1 MPKDLRGREALRTS
15 AELGAFANAPA
26 FDTVEIADLRK
37 LAELLGPDGA
47 LDAVTVERAA
57 EFGGK
62 SPHRLKCAR
71 RALEVLA
78 GETHPATRAV
88 ATALSGLRHGRRKG
102 THHRDHRTREAI
114 LLAPWWASFR
124 DLPGAATAPLN
135 ELRAVDRYLSHC
147 AREGLPGGEME
158 SFLDFVK
165 EKRSSMLLITVRD
178 GLEKLLSAA
187 HPAVTVADQA
197 RGRKEAE
204 RAARRRPAAP
214 ALPKAR
220 PLEHSAPYDALPERW
235 KALFERMRTGAR
247 VGGKRYSPASI
258 ENMTYAARQLAHEA
272 RLAGLPAEL
281 SLDTVR
287 AYDAA
292 LEARGARPSGLGQ
305 IFMSLHALGGLLA
318 VEQGLLD
325 DLKDLAAHYLREST
339 KQVKLKERK
348 LADLPDLAAVFD
360 KANALLD
367 EAEVTTD
374 RRKKPTLYV
383 DAGALAFLSIVP
395 LRNLDTVL
403 RWGCHVTFG
412 DDGDAADREP
422 GDGSEPAPG
431 YFLDLSTSKRDVDL
445 SGPLAPI
452 LTPFLDA
459 LILRGRDERLL
470 PQLRR
475 EAMAT
480 RSPVFPKARG
490 GARRPRCLSERWHAR
505 LGVGSGISR
514 TRIHTLLGNLGA
526 HGVRAALALCAQRSP
541 RTQKWYQAEALARRR
556 MLGGQ
561 EMIAGLVDVSDEDA
575 DLLASL
581 AECDGLAETGRADAA
596 PAAG

>member
-1 MPKDLRGREALRTS
+1 MPKDLRGREALRRG

-37 LAELLGPDGA
+37 LAELLGPTGA
-47 LDAVTVERAA
+47 LDAVTVGRAA
-57 EFGGK
+57 EFGGT
-62 SPHRLKCAR
+62 SRHRLECAR
-71 RALEVLA
+71 RALEALA
-78 GETHPATRAV
+78 GKNHPATRAV
-88 ATALSGLRHGRRKG
+88 AAALSGLGHSRRKG
-102 THHRDHRTREAI
+102 THHRDHRPREAI
-114 LLAPWWASFR
+114 LLSPWWASFR

-165 EKRSSMLLITVRD
+165 DKRSSMLLITVRN

-197 RGRKEAE
+197 RSRKEAE
-204 RAARRRPAAP
+204 RAARRRPASP
-214 ALPKAR
+214 AVPKAR
-220 PLEHSAPYDALPERW
+220 PLEHSVPCDALPESW
-235 KALFERMRTGAR
+235 KALFERMKTGAR
-247 VGGKRYSPASI
+247 VGGKRYRPASI
-258 ENMTYAARQLAHEA
+258 VNMIYAARQLAHEA

-292 LEARGARPSGLGQ
+292 LEARGARPSGLEM

-325 DLKDLAAHYLREST
+325 DLKDLAAHHLREST
-339 KQVKLKERK
+339 RQVKLKERK

-383 DAGALAFLSIVP
+383 DAGALAFLSLVP

-403 RWGCHVTFG
+403 RWGSHVTVG
-412 DDGDAADREP
+412 DDDAADRET
-422 GDGSEPAPG
+422 GGGSEPAPG

-475 EAMAT
+475 EAMAA
-480 RSPVFPKARG
+480 RSPVFPKSKG
-490 GARRPRCLSERWHAR
+490 GARRPRSLSERWHAR

-514 TRIHTLLGNLGA
+514 TRIHTLLGNLGE

-556 MLGGQ
+556 MLASQ
-561 EMIAGLVDVSDEDA
+561 EMISGLVDVSDEDA

-581 AECDGLAETGRADAA
+581 AECEGLPEAGGAEAA